1 MSLDKNNIFIILIGG
16 IPAIGKSY
24 LSFKIL
30 SEYKDIYDIKY
41 LNFDLIENINKDNYL
56 QYQQMRNDYLLKIKE
71 LLNNT
76 NIDNNSKPLV
86 IILDDNFFLKSM
98 RKKIYNSII
107 DKILESK
114 SIKNNIKYYFL
125 EILLK
130 PKDLNYCLTINKN
143 RSSNQIIPKDVIV
156 NMNNIFEYNSPYLN
170 KNQSIILEIN
180 NEESLQ
186 NSCIIKDI
194 FNNKEKYIIKQ
205 KENEEKEKIIIE
217 KDNKA
222 KLIDSIE
229 DLVRK
234 EVSEILKSNKN
245 NRKKGKEISFHKKE
259 YMKIILNSIK
269 KIEKNKIICD
279 KNNIINDNDNGNDDS
294 NKENNENAR
303 LFNFLK
309 DCVTNNVID
318 ITQNENNINIIKED
332 FNNYLI
338 EKDIH

>member
-24 LSFKIL
+24 LSSKIL

-71 LLNNT
+71 ILNDT
-76 NIDNNSKPLV
+76 NIDSGSKPLI

-130 PKDLNYCLTINKN
+130 PNDLNYCLTMNKN
-143 RSSNQIIPKDVIV
+143 RSSNEIIPKDIII

-186 NSCIIKDI
+186 KSNIIKDI
-194 FNNKEKYIIKQ
+194 FNSKEKYIIKQ

-234 EVSEILKSNKN
+234 EISEILKSNKN

-259 YMKIILNSIK
+259 YMKIILNNIK
-269 KIEKNKIICD
+269 KIEKDKINSD
-279 KNNIINDNDNGNDDS
+279 KNNIINDNNS
-294 NKENNENAR
+294 INEKNLR

-309 DCVTNNVID
+309 DCVTNNIFD
-318 ITQNENNINIIKED
+318 ITHILNIFNICD
-332 FNNYLI
+332 T
-338 EKDIH
+338 

>member
-205 KENEEKEKIIIE
+205 KENEEKEKEKIIIE

-245 NRKKGKEISFHKKE
+245 NRKKGKEISIHKKE
-259 YMKIILNSIK
+259 YMKIILNNIK
-269 KIEKNKIICD
+269 KIEKDKINSD
-279 KNNIINDNDNGNDDS
+279 KGNIINDNNN
-294 NKENNENAR
+294 NNNNENIR

-309 DCVTNNVID
+309 DCVTNNIKD
-318 ITQNENNINIIKED
+318 ITQNENYIKVIKED
-332 FNNYLI
+332 FNNYLN
-338 EKDIH
+338 EKVIH

>member
-205 KENEEKEKIIIE
+205 KENEEKEKEKIIIE

-245 NRKKGKEISFHKKE
+245 NRKKGKEISIHKKE
-259 YMKIILNSIK
+259 YMKIILNNIK
-269 KIEKNKIICD
+269 KIEKDKINSD
-279 KNNIINDNDNGNDDS
+279 KGNIINDNNN
-294 NKENNENAR
+294 NNNENNIR

-309 DCVTNNVID
+309 DCVTNNIKD
-318 ITQNENNINIIKED
+318 ITQNENYIKVIKED
-332 FNNYLI
+332 FNNYLN
-338 EKDIH
+338 EKVIH

>member
-24 LSFKIL
+24 LSSKIL

-71 LLNNT
+71 IFNDP
-76 NIDNNSKPLV
+76 NINNNSKPLM

-107 DKILESK
+107 DKILESN
-114 SIKNNIKYYFL
+114 IKNNIYYFL
-125 EILLK
+125 EMLLK
-130 PKDLNYCLTINKN
+130 PKDLNYCLTMNKN
-143 RSSNQIIPKDVIV
+143 RSSNQIIPNDIIV

-170 KNQSIILEIN
+170 KSQSIILEIN

-186 NSCIIKDI
+186 NSNIIKEI
-194 FNNKEKYIIKQ
+194 FKNKEKYIIKQ

-234 EVSEILKSNKN
+234 EVSEIFKSNKN
-245 NRKKGKEISFHKKE
+245 NRKKGKEISFLKKE
-259 YMKIILNSIK
+259 YMKIILNNIK
-269 KIEKNKIICD
+269 KIEKNKIFCD
-279 KNNIINDNDNGNDDS
+279 KNNIINDNDNGNNDN

>member
-156 NMNNIFEYNSPYLN
+156 NMNSIFEYNSPYLN
-170 KNQSIILEIN
+170 KNQIIILEIN

-245 NRKKGKEISFHKKE
+245 NRKKGKEISIHKKE
-259 YMKIILNSIK
+259 YMKIILNNIK
-269 KIEKNKIICD
+269 KIEKDKINSD
-279 KNNIINDNDNGNDDS
+279 KGNIINDNNN
-294 NKENNENAR
+294 NNNNENIR

-309 DCVTNNVID
+309 DCVTNNIKD
-318 ITQNENNINIIKED
+318 ITQNENYIKVIKED
-332 FNNYLI
+332 FNNYLN
-338 EKDIH
+338 EKVIH

>member
-1 MSLDKNNIFIILIGG
+1 
-16 IPAIGKSY
+16 
-24 LSFKIL
+24 
-30 SEYKDIYDIKY
+30 
-41 LNFDLIENINKDNYL
+41 
-56 QYQQMRNDYLLKIKE
+56 
-71 LLNNT
+71 
-76 NIDNNSKPLV
+76 
-86 IILDDNFFLKSM
+86 M

-170 KNQSIILEIN
+170 KNQIIILEIN

-205 KENEEKEKIIIE
+205 KENEEKEKEKIIIE

-245 NRKKGKEISFHKKE
+245 NRKKGKEISIHKKE
-259 YMKIILNSIK
+259 YMKIILNNIK
-269 KIEKNKIICD
+269 KIEKDKINSD
-279 KNNIINDNDNGNDDS
+279 KGNIINDNNN
-294 NKENNENAR
+294 NNNNENIR

-309 DCVTNNVID
+309 DCVTNNIKD
-318 ITQNENNINIIKED
+318 ITQNENYIKVIKED
-332 FNNYLI
+332 FNNYLN
-338 EKDIH
+338 EKVIH

>member
-143 RSSNQIIPKDVIV
+143 RSNNQIIPKDVIV

-205 KENEEKEKIIIE
+205 KENEEKEKEKEKIIIE

-245 NRKKGKEISFHKKE
+245 NRKKGKEISIHKKE
-259 YMKIILNSIK
+259 YMKIILNNIK
-269 KIEKNKIICD
+269 KIEKDKINSD
-279 KNNIINDNDNGNDDS
+279 KGNIINDNNN
-294 NKENNENAR
+294 NNENIR

-309 DCVTNNVID
+309 DCVTNNIKD
-318 ITQNENNINIIKED
+318 ITQNENYIKVIKED
-332 FNNYLI
+332 FNNYLN
-338 EKDIH
+338 EKVIH

>member
-71 LLNNT
+71 LLNNI

-143 RSSNQIIPKDVIV
+143 RSNNQIIPKDVIV

-170 KNQSIILEIN
+170 KNQIIILEIN

-205 KENEEKEKIIIE
+205 KENEEKEKEKIIIE

-245 NRKKGKEISFHKKE
+245 NRKKGKEISIHKKE
-259 YMKIILNSIK
+259 YMKIILNNIK
-269 KIEKNKIICD
+269 KIEKDKINSD
-279 KNNIINDNDNGNDDS
+279 KGNIINDNNN
-294 NKENNENAR
+294 NNNNENIR

-309 DCVTNNVID
+309 DCVTNNIKD
-318 ITQNENNINIIKED
+318 ITQNENYIKVIKED
-332 FNNYLI
+332 FNNYLK
-338 EKDIH
+338 EKVIH

>member
-16 IPAIGKSY
+16 IPGIGKSY

-86 IILDDNFFLKSM
+86 IILDDNFFQKSIK
-98 RKKIYNSII
+98 KKIYNSII

-180 NEESLQ
+180 NLESIQ

-205 KENEEKEKIIIE
+205 KENEEKEKEKIIIE

-245 NRKKGKEISFHKKE
+245 NRKKGKEISIHKKE
-259 YMKIILNSIK
+259 YMKIILNNIK
-269 KIEKNKIICD
+269 KIEKDKINSD
-279 KNNIINDNDNGNDDS
+279 KGNIINDNNN
-294 NKENNENAR
+294 NNNNENIR

-309 DCVTNNVID
+309 DCVTNNIKD
-318 ITQNENNINIIKED
+318 ITQNENYIKVIKED
-332 FNNYLI
+332 FNNYLN
-338 EKDIH
+338 EKVIH

>member
-143 RSSNQIIPKDVIV
+143 RSNNQIIPKDVIV

-205 KENEEKEKIIIE
+205 KENEEKEKEKIIIE

-245 NRKKGKEISFHKKE
+245 NRKKGKEISIHKKE
-259 YMKIILNSIK
+259 YMKIILNNIK
-269 KIEKNKIICD
+269 KIEKDKINSD
-279 KNNIINDNDNGNDDS
+279 RNNIINDNN
-294 NKENNENAR
+294 ENNSR
-303 LFNFLK
+303 LFNYLK
-309 DCVTNNVID
+309 DWITNNVID
-318 ITQNENNINIIKED
+318 ITENEEYIKIIKED
-332 FNNYLI
+332 FNDYLN
-338 EKDIH
+338 EKNIH

>member
-205 KENEEKEKIIIE
+205 KENEEKEKEKEKIIIE

-245 NRKKGKEISFHKKE
+245 NRKKGKEISIHKKE
-259 YMKIILNSIK
+259 YMKIILNNIK
-269 KIEKNKIICD
+269 KIEKDKINSD
-279 KNNIINDNDNGNDDS
+279 KGNIINDNNN
-294 NKENNENAR
+294 NNNENNIR

-309 DCVTNNVID
+309 DCVTNNIKD
-318 ITQNENNINIIKED
+318 ITQNENYIKVIKED
-332 FNNYLI
+332 FNNYLN
-338 EKDIH
+338 EKVIH

>member
-1 MSLDKNNIFIILIGG
+1 
-16 IPAIGKSY
+16 
-24 LSFKIL
+24 
-30 SEYKDIYDIKY
+30 
-41 LNFDLIENINKDNYL
+41 
-56 QYQQMRNDYLLKIKE
+56 MRNDYLLKIKE
-71 LLNNT
+71 ILDDID
-76 NIDNNSKPLV
+76 IDNSGKPLI

-98 RKKIYNSII
+98 RKKIYNSIT

-114 SIKNNIKYYFL
+114 NIKNNIKYYFL

-130 PKDLNYCLTINKN
+130 PKDLNYCLTMNKN
-143 RSSNQIIPKDVIV
+143 RSSNEIIPKDIVV

-186 NSCIIKDI
+186 KSNIIKDI

-229 DLVRK
+229 DLIRK
-234 EVSEILKSNKN
+234 EISEILKSNKN
-245 NRKKGKEISFHKKE
+245 NRKKGKEISIHKKE
-259 YMKIILNSIK
+259 YMKIILNNIK
-269 KIEKNKIICD
+269 NIEKDKINSD
-279 KNNIINDNDNGNDDS
+279 KNNIINDNNS
-294 NKENNENAR
+294 INEKNLR

-309 DCVTNNVID
+309 DCVKNNIFD
-318 ITQNENNINIIKED
+318 ITQNEDYIKIIKED
-332 FNNYLI
+332 FTNYLI
-338 EKDIH
+338 EKKNH

>member
-143 RSSNQIIPKDVIV
+143 RSNNQIIPKDVIV

-205 KENEEKEKIIIE
+205 KENEEKEKEKIIIE

-245 NRKKGKEISFHKKE
+245 NRKKGKEISIHKKE
-259 YMKIILNSIK
+259 YMKIILNNIK
-269 KIEKNKIICD
+269 KIEKDKINSD
-279 KNNIINDNDNGNDDS
+279 KGNIINDNNN
-294 NKENNENAR
+294 NNNENNIR

-309 DCVTNNVID
+309 DCVTNNIKD
-318 ITQNENNINIIKED
+318 ITQNENYIKVIKED
-332 FNNYLI
+332 FNNYLN
-338 EKDIH
+338 EKVIH

>member
-16 IPAIGKSY
+16 IPGVGKSY

-41 LNFDLIENINKDNYL
+41 LSFDLIENINKDNYL

-71 LLNNT
+71 ILNDT
-76 NIDNNSKPLV
+76 NIDNHSKPLI

-98 RKKIYNSII
+98 RKKIYNSVI
-107 DKILESK
+107 DKILELK
-114 SIKNNIKYYFL
+114 NIKNNIKYYFL

-130 PKDLNYCLTINKN
+130 PKDLNYCLTMNKN
-143 RSSNQIIPKDVIV
+143 RSSNEIIPKDIVV

-186 NSCIIKDI
+186 KSNIIKDI

-234 EVSEILKSNKN
+234 EISEILKSNKN
-245 NRKKGKEISFHKKE
+245 NRKKGKEISIHKKE
-259 YMKIILNSIK
+259 YMKIILNNIK
-269 KIEKNKIICD
+269 KIEKDKINSD
-279 KNNIINDNDNGNDDS
+279 KTNIINDNNNN
-294 NKENNENAR
+294 NKKNLR

-309 DCVTNNVID
+309 DCVTNNIID
-318 ITQNENNINIIKED
+318 ITLNEDYIKIIKED
-332 FNNYLI
+332 FTNYLI
-338 EKDIH
+338 EKKNH

>member
-194 FNNKEKYIIKQ
+194 FNNKEKYIIKL
-205 KENEEKEKIIIE
+205 KENEEKEKEKIIIE

-245 NRKKGKEISFHKKE
+245 NRKKGKEISIHKKE
-259 YMKIILNSIK
+259 YMKIILNNIK
-269 KIEKNKIICD
+269 KIEKDKINSD
-279 KNNIINDNDNGNDDS
+279 KGNIINDNNN
-294 NKENNENAR
+294 NNNNNNENIR

-309 DCVTNNVID
+309 DCVTNNIKD
-318 ITQNENNINIIKED
+318 ITQNENYIKVIKED
-332 FNNYLI
+332 FNNYLN
-338 EKDIH
+338 EKVIH